1 MYVRTFAKQPTV
13 VADVKQVVTSIDDRL
28 PEQITEPTVQL
39 FETLPDTVE
48 TSEVSYVLSAA
59 HALDTGINLEP
70 SIEANVVNLETN
82 RSTDVISVVD
92 GLEPT
97 TPFADVVSLEAG
109 ANLEPTTSATDVVSL
124 EAGSNL
130 EPIDVL
136 NLDVGGN
143 LEPTTSST
151 DVVSLEASSNLEPTT
166 SAADVVSLEA
176 GADLE
181 PTTSCTDV
189 LSVEASLSRSDDP
202 MQVSTTA
209 LDTSNENSSG
219 VEVPDMILV
228 RKTVAATKV
237 TDLKLICRKVGISS
251 SGKRQDLENS
261 LIQFYQKTPPTDP
274 SNLFA

>member
-109 ANLEPTTSATDVVSL
+109 A
-124 EAGSNL
+124 NL